1 MPHARYRHLAAIQT
15 GRTAQRN
22 ARLCGAPSGRLWRG
36 GGGVTPA
43 APTQDPQPA
52 TEPDPEP
59 DPEPA
64 AELPF
69 ILDRRIA
76 TVDDVHGVAFG
87 PAIESAAKAAKAAAQ
102 APVFGMAAQSRS
114 SSGYKAR
121 AEFNAGVLTVK
132 AFDDQSRETLRF
144 DTADGAPNPE
154 DIKVDLD
161 IGGYSRWR
169 HRGIEAQRFF
179 YDIVRNPDYFD
190 RTRRDYPVFV
200 RAGADA
206 PNVAD
211 TGATA
216 GRVIVDTDDEGDW
229 MALGYWWQ
237 LRGRDFM
244 QAAGR
249 LPTLE
254 AVEIGAFADGPEFE
268 RSPANLPVTGS
279 ATYRGSAHGVYM
291 AEYGTDSSDQ
301 THIGHLREPGRRD
314 MFAGEFEAGMSLTMD
329 YAMGTVRGGIGYPET
344 GSNYGNIYASGVF
357 TNPSETTRVEYSL
370 VPLSIN
376 FTSEF
381 DPNNGRFASND
392 VRVIGES
399 TSRVVKQEGQWS
411 GQVSSLLTAAGEPR
425 SAIGTFG
432 VDATTAGDTRHV
444 FVGTF
449 GVYYADR

>member
-1 MPHARYRHLAAIQT
+1 MHDTDVLREFEPAGRRSATLAFAALLLAA
-15 GRTAQRN
+15 
-22 ARLCGAPSGRLWRG
+22 CGGGG

-76 TVDDVHGVAFG
+76 TVDDVHSVAFG
-87 PAIESAAKAAKAAAQ
+87 SAIESTAKAATAAAQ

-114 SSGYKAR
+114 SSGYEAR
-121 AEFNAGVLTVK
+121 TELNASVLTVK

-154 DIKVDLD
+154 DIKVDVD

-169 HRGIEAQRFF
+169 RRGIEAQRFF

-190 RTRRDYPVFV
+190 RTRRDYPIFV

-244 QAAGR
+244 QAAAR

-279 ATYRGSAHGVYM
+279 ATYRGSAHGAYM
-291 AEYGTDSSDQ
+291 AEYGTDASDS
-301 THIGHLREPGRRD
+301 THLGHLRDPGRRD
-314 MFAGEFEAGMSLTMD
+314 TFAGEFEAGMSLTMD
-329 YAMGTVRGGIGYPET
+329 YATGMVRGKIGV
-344 GSNYGNIYASGVF
+344 GDNRGVGNIVASGVF
-357 TNPSETTRVEYSL
+357 TSPSETTRVEYSY
-370 VPLSIN
+370 VPLLIN

-392 VRVIGES
+392 VRMRGNGPGWRI
-399 TSRVVKQEGQWS
+399 VKQEGQWS
-411 GQVSSLLTAAGEPR
+411 GQVSSILTAAGEPR

-444 FVGTF
+444 FVGAF

>member
-1 MPHARYRHLAAIQT
+1 MHDTNTLREYEPITRRGALAFSASALASAVLLLAA
-15 GRTAQRN
+15 
-22 ARLCGAPSGRLWRG
+22 CG
-36 GGGVTPA
+36 GGGSTTQAPA
-43 APTQDPQPA
+43 
-52 TEPDPEP
+52 
-59 DPEPA
+59 PEPA
-64 AELPF
+64 AEPVPAAQAPTSEPELPF
-69 ILDRRIA
+69 MLDRHVA
-76 TVDDVHGVAFG
+76 TVDDVYGVAFG
-87 PAIESAAKAAKAAAQ
+87 PAIESAAKAAKAA
-102 APVFGMAAQSRS
+102 S
-114 SSGYKAR
+114 SSRYTVR
-121 AEFNAGVLTVK
+121 ATVI
-132 AFDDQSRETLRF
+132 ADNVNLSSFDDENRETGLSFHSHNLPYSGDVNYR
-144 DTADGAPNPE
+144 NP
-154 DIKVDLD
+154 
-161 IGGYSRWR
+161 
-169 HRGIEAQRFF
+169 RFF
-179 YDIVRNPDYFD
+179 YDVVRNPDYFD
-190 RTRRDYPVFV
+190 RIRSEYPIFV
-200 RAGADA
+200 SRGPDA
-206 PNVAD
+206 LNHVD
-211 TGATA
+211 TGAVA
-216 GRVIVDTDDEGDW
+216 GRVIVDSDGAKTGFWDPNW
-229 MALGYWWQ
+229 MTLGYWWQ

-244 QAAGR
+244 RAAAR

-254 AVEIGAFADGPEFE
+254 GVEILAFADGPEFR

-329 YAMGTVRGGIGYPET
+329 YATGTVRGGIGYPM
-344 GSNYGNIYASGVF
+344 GGNYGNIYASGVF

-411 GQVSSLLTAAGEPR
+411 GQVSSILTAAGEPR

-444 FVGTF
+444 FVGAF